1 MSRPAPTTGTTA
13 KPRRKM
19 SRRRKIL
26 FGVIAALFGLSLAIS
41 LVEIS
46 LRMLDPLGLNYE
58 AEFLRYK
65 NEALRYPWEEQPG
78 APIDYDGTLYRH
90 KPGFDVD
97 LGSFR
102 LVTNS
107 LGFRGPEIAVEKP
120 PGIVRVLV
128 LGDSVAFGWGVDDE
142 ATFLRK
148 FEQELATELGKP
160 VEIINTGHPMYDSV
174 QELALLRD
182 EGLRLQPDLVMLI
195 YVTNDIE
202 PTRDVVEQ
210 AIAGK
215 QPDPDEQVVIVD
227 DSWSWLAA
235 QCPDL
240 LYGTSKFLEL
250 QSDIAA
256 RMAESLPTDQRYVPE
271 QVGTGPRGWTRSK
284 TALLAMRDLCREAS
298 VPFVLLDTTKPEL
311 EALPTFC
318 RDNDIPYFLIRYT
331 PEELEQPI
339 YNSLLDTHANALG
352 HDILLGKLMDLAGK
366 LPLPR

>member
-1 MSRPAPTTGTTA
+1 MSNPDTATDVAA

-19 SRRRKIL
+19 SRQRKVL
-26 FGVIAALFGLSLAIS
+26 FGAVAALFGLSLAIA
-41 LVEIS
+41 LVEVS
-46 LRMLDPLGLNYE
+46 LRTFDPLGLNYE

-65 NEALRYPWEEQPG
+65 NEALRYPWEEKPG

-90 KPGFDVD
+90 KPNFDLD

-107 LGFRGPEIAVEKP
+107 LGFRGPEVSVDKP
-120 PGIVRVLV
+120 PGTVRILV

-142 ATFLRK
+142 ATFLRR
-148 FEQELATELGKP
+148 FEQQLATQLGKP
-160 VEIINTGHPMYDSV
+160 VEVINTGHPMYDSV

-182 EGLRLQPDLVMLI
+182 EGLRLQPDLVILV

-215 QPDPDEQVVIVD
+215 QPDPAEQVAIVD
-227 DSWSWLAA
+227 DTWSWLSS
-235 QCPDL
+235 QCPSM

-250 QSDIAA
+250 QSDLAA
-256 RMAESLPTDQRYVPE
+256 RMADSLPEGQRYVPE
-271 QVGTGPRGWTRSK
+271 QVGSGPRGWTRSK
-284 TALLAMRDLCREAS
+284 AALLGMRDLCREANI
-298 VPFVLLDTTKPEL
+298 PFVLLDTTKPEL
-311 EALPTFC
+311 EALPGFC

-339 YNSLLDTHANALG
+339 YNSRLDTHANALG
-352 HDILLGKLMDLAGK
+352 HEILLGKFMALTDQ